1 MVRFDVGINRKYFF
15 ATRVRCSWRGGLQGV
30 AKGAQD
36 TLNSSPYIDGLVSS
50 PAFPAI
56 RQYQL
61 LKVFV

>member
-1 MVRFDVGINRKYFF
+1 M
-15 ATRVRCSWRGGLQGV
+15 